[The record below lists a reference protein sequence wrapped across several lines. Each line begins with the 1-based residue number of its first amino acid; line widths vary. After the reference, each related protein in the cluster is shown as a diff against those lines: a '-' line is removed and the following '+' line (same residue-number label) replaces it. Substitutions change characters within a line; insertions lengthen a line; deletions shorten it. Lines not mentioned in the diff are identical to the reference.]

1 MTKLKNTGT
10 SIFSIMSKMSH
21 QYKAINLAQGFPD
34 FNIAPRLIEI
44 AKNSISKNIHQYTP
58 MTGLPS
64 LLDKIINIT
73 YRHYKRKVSA
83 SLNVLITAGAT
94 QGIYTT
100 VNALVKQ
107 GDEVIILDPSY
118 DNYEP
123 SVLVA
128 GGVPVR
134 ISLDDDYSPNF
145 NKIEDAITLKT
156 KMIIINNPH
165 NPTGK
170 IWNESDFNF
179 LELLLDKYPNILLL
193 SDEVYEYISFEHK
206 HISVNTRPK
215 LVDKAIIVSSFGK
228 SLHITGWKIGYL
240 IAQENI
246 MNEIKKVHQFL
257 VFSISSTSQYI
268 LSEYLDDVEFS
279 DIAIMYEKKRLLFR
293 ENLKDSRFK
302 LLPSE
307 GTYFQLLGYREISSK
322 KDTEFAKDL
331 IKKFGIATIPISVFY
346 KNKTDNKTLR
356 LCFAKTDKTLTA
368 AADILSS
375 I

>member
-1 MTKLKNTGT
+1 MTKLKNTET
-10 SIFSIMSKMSH
+10 SIFSVISKMSH

-34 FNIAPRLIEI
+34 FDIAPRLIEI
-44 AKNSISKNIHQYTP
+44 AKNSFSKNIHQYTP

-64 LLDKIINIT
+64 LLDKIVDIT

-83 SLNVLITAGAT
+83 SLNLLITAGAT

-100 VNALVKQ
+100 INALVKQ

-118 DNYEP
+118 DSYQP

-134 ISLDDDYSPNF
+134 ISLNNDFSPNF
-145 NKIEDAITLKT
+145 NKIESAITLKT

-170 IWNESDFNF
+170 IWDERDFNF
-179 LELLLDKYPNILLL
+179 LELLLDKYPDIILL
-193 SDEVYEYISFEHK
+193 SDEVYEHISFKHN

-215 LVDKAIIVSSFGK
+215 LIDKTVIVSSFGK

-240 IAQENI
+240 IAPENI
-246 MNEIKKVHQFL
+246 MYEIKKIHQFL

-268 LSEYLDDVEFS
+268 LSEYLKEVKFNG
-279 DIAIMYEKKRLLFR
+279 IAIMYERKRLLFR
-293 ENLKDSRFK
+293 EYLKGSRFK

-307 GTYFQLLGYREISSK
+307 GTYFQLINYEEISSK
-322 KDTEFAKDL
+322 KDTEFARDL
-331 IKKFGIATIPISVFY
+331 IKKFGVATIPISVFY